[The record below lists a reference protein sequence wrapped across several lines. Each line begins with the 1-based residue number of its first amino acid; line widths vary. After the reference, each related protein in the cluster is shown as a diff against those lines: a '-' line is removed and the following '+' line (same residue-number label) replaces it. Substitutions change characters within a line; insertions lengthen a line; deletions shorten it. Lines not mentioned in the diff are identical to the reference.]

1 MPKKP
6 SRKTFVKKLDN
17 IFSIYIRLRESK
29 NEIVTCFTC
38 KKKAHYKKFHC
49 GHFQSRRH
57 ISTRWDEVN
66 CQVQCAGCNS
76 FRGGEQ
82 FIFGRN
88 LDTKYGIGTAENL
101 LIKSKQILKLSIL
114 DLNSLINKYNSL
126 VDSID

>member
-6 SRKTFVKKLDN
+6 SRKTFVKILDN

-38 KKKAHYKKFHC
+38 NKKEHYKKFHC

-88 LDTKYGIGTAENL
+88 LDIKYGRGTAENL

-114 DLNSLINKYNSL
+114 DLKSLINKYNSL